1 MCVCIIVNHNCPIYR
16 AVCSCRPGWWERGA
30 LESVYAFQSDLMCLI
45 WSHVYTHTHTL
56 NGNMPHGNLI
66 SLGSRAPRNDA
77 SSLNGISELFSKCH
91 PETKPLCI
99 YADVGRSLT
108 KSGLDHSVV
117 YIIKSALESWSSH
130 CKEVVTHRGSH
141 VLLTHSFIS
150 LYILYIG
157 YIGLTIYYSLL
168 AWSQYG
174 YTLLGA
180 NNMAILYLGLTI
192 WLYFTLG

>member
-1 MCVCIIVNHNCPIYR
+1 MCVCIIVNHNCPMYH

-30 LESVYAFQSDLMCLI
+30 LESVYAFHQSDLMRLI

-56 NGNMPHGNLI
+56 NDNMPHGNLI
-66 SLGSRAPRNDA
+66 SLGSPAPRNGA

-91 PETKPLCI
+91 PETKPLCMQLWEDLWLNQAWI
-99 YADVGRSLT
+99 I
-108 KSGLDHSVV
+108 SVV
-117 YIIKSALESWSSH
+117 CIIKSALVSWSSY

-157 YIGLTIYYSLL
+157 YIGLTI
-168 AWSQYG
+168 
-174 YTLLGA
+174 
-180 NNMAILYLGLTI
+180 
-192 WLYFTLG
+192 WLYFTWG